1 MTHIIGPIPWN
12 LLAQVETGSS
22 INQILSVLLEDLAGS
37 AVGLVKALLILVI
50 GWIVAAIAKKIV
62 LGILNR
68 TDIDNKIVA
77 WIAGGDDGDE
87 SIPIEQWIGEVVYWL
102 ILLFAVV
109 AFLNALQ
116 LQAVSEPL
124 NSLLEQV
131 TSFLPQIGGAAVVLG
146 IAWLLATLAKIV
158 VKRALG
164 VLRIDQRLNQQMGET
179 DSENQFLLSDTIAN
193 ALYWFIFLLFLPSI
207 LSTLQLEG
215 TLEPLQGMVDDI
227 LSILPNV
234 LGAVILGAIGWVVAQ
249 VVKRIVINLLAAT
262 GVNAIGEKIGLSA
275 SSGGQSLTQIIG
287 GIVYVL
293 ILIPTSIAALNAL
306 QIQAISEPAIEM
318 LEQVLNILPK
328 IFAASAILMLA
339 YVAGKYIGELVG
351 NILTSVGFDNVYQ
364 WLGLSTPETKEEG
377 SQTPSETVG
386 TLALT
391 AIMLVASLTAVD
403 ILEIEALTE
412 VVQVIL
418 LIAVQVLVGLIVFG
432 IGLFLAN
439 KAFELISSAKTR
451 QSNILAQAARIA
463 IIILT
468 SAMALQQIGIAPNI
482 INLAFGLLLGGI
494 AVAMAIAFGLGAKD
508 IAGKQLQEW
517 LDSFKQ
523 D

>member
-1 MTHIIGPIPWN
+1 
-12 LLAQVETGSS
+12 
-22 INQILSVLLEDLAGS
+22 
-37 AVGLVKALLILVI
+37 
-50 GWIVAAIAKKIV
+50 
-62 LGILNR
+62 
-68 TDIDNKIVA
+68 
-77 WIAGGDDGDE
+77 
-87 SIPIEQWIGEVVYWL
+87 
-102 ILLFAVV
+102 
-109 AFLNALQ
+109 
-116 LQAVSEPL
+116 
-124 NSLLEQV
+124 
-131 TSFLPQIGGAAVVLG
+131 
-146 IAWLLATLAKIV
+146 
-158 VKRALG
+158 
-164 VLRIDQRLNQQMGET
+164 
-179 DSENQFLLSDTIAN
+179 
-193 ALYWFIFLLFLPSI
+193 
-207 LSTLQLEG
+207 
-215 TLEPLQGMVDDI
+215 
-227 LSILPNV
+227 
-234 LGAVILGAIGWVVAQ
+234 
-249 VVKRIVINLLAAT
+249 
-262 GVNAIGEKIGLSA
+262 
-275 SSGGQSLTQIIG
+275 
-287 GIVYVL
+287 
-293 ILIPTSIAALNAL
+293 
-306 QIQAISEPAIEM
+306 
-318 LEQVLNILPK
+318 
-328 IFAASAILMLA
+328 MLA